1 MHSLF
6 LRPFD
11 HSANWYQGILNKN
24 LSKHIL
30 TEENTKRRIDF
41 LIKEL
46 QEMTGVS
53 DSEMDEFKKI
63 IDLADF
69 SLDKD

>member
-1 MHSLF
+1 
-6 LRPFD
+6 
-11 HSANWYQGILNKN
+11 
-24 LSKHIL
+24 L

-46 QEMTGVS
+46 QEITGVS
-53 DSEMDEFKKI
+53 DSEMNEFKKI

>member
-1 MHSLF
+1 
-6 LRPFD
+6 
-11 HSANWYQGILNKN
+11 
-24 LSKHIL
+24 L
-30 TEENTKRRIDF
+30 TEENIKSKIGF

-63 IDLADF
+63 IDHADF